1 MYGDENPPKS
11 SSGVANALAE
21 WYTCFGSLFAG
32 LFCVA
37 CILRV
42 MGLISTAW
50 TLLFLL
56 PTVSCFL
63 TAAVLAHWL
72 PSANPWVSYHSQEN
86 SNQATDDGQDNGK
99 AANATSLNNTPP
111 IYNAETRL
119 VYSMLPRA
127 FTDSGYLVVSRQSK
141 GNKGELI

>member
-1 MYGDENPPKS
+1 
-11 SSGVANALAE
+11 
-21 WYTCFGSLFAG
+21 
-32 LFCVA
+32 
-37 CILRV
+37 

-56 PTVSCFL
+56 PTVSCLL

-111 IYNAETRL
+111 IYNAET
-119 VYSMLPRA
+119 
-127 FTDSGYLVVSRQSK
+127 SGQSAV
-141 GNKGELI
+141 